1 MSTRRA
7 RLRAHERSFQRTS
20 AMTLMPLAT
29 WLIFCGACVA
39 LALTPGPNMLLLVS
53 RTLAQGRRA
62 GLLTLAGT
70 QTGLSF
76 HIAAVA
82 FGLAALIAAVPLAYD
97 AIRVAGA
104 LYLAFLAVQTWRE
117 RDAAVAAGAPVIP
130 AGRLYRDGV
139 MSSVLNPKI
148 ALFELAL
155 LPQFVDPARGSV
167 LAQTLI
173 LGVTQFVIVFPFDA
187 GCVLAAARVRR
198 MFERHGR
205 FAQWSRRALAGVFA
219 ALALRLA
226 LDVRR

>member
-1 MSTRRA
+1 
-7 RLRAHERSFQRTS
+7 
-20 AMTLMPLAT
+20 MTLMPLAT
-29 WLIFCGACVA
+29 WLIYCAACVA
-39 LALTPGPNMLLLVS
+39 LALTPGPNLLLLVT

-82 FGLAALIAAVPLAYD
+82 FGLAALIAALPLAYD

-104 LYLAFLAVQTWRE
+104 LYLAVLAVQTWRE
-117 RDAAVAAGAPVIP
+117 RDADVGRAAPVIP
-130 AGRLYRDGV
+130 AARLYRDGV

-187 GCVLAAARVRR
+187 GCVLAAASVRR
-198 MFERHGR
+198 AFERHGR
-205 FAQWSRRALAGVFA
+205 FARWSRRALAGVFA

>member
-1 MSTRRA
+1 
-7 RLRAHERSFQRTS
+7 
-20 AMTLMPLAT
+20 MTLMPLST
-29 WLIFCGACVA
+29 WLLFCGASVA

-82 FGLAALIAAVPLAYD
+82 LGLAAVLVAVPLAYD
-97 AIRVAGA
+97 AIRIAGA
-104 LYLAFLAVQTWRE
+104 LYLAWLAVQTWRE
-117 RDAAVAAGAPVIP
+117 RDADAALAHPRIP
-130 AGRLYRDGV
+130 AARLYRDGV

-148 ALFELAL
+148 AMFELAL
-155 LPQFVDPARGSV
+155 LPQFIDPARGSV

-173 LGVTQFVIVFPFDA
+173 LGISQFVIVFPFDA

-198 MFERHGR
+198 LFERHGR
-205 FAQWSRRALAGVFA
+205 WTRWSRRALAGVFG

-226 LDVRR
+226 LDVRK

>member
-1 MSTRRA
+1 
-7 RLRAHERSFQRTS
+7 
-20 AMTLMPLAT
+20 MTLMPLST
-29 WLIFCGACVA
+29 WLLFCGASVA
-39 LALTPGPNMLLLVS
+39 LALTPGPNMLLLAS

-82 FGLAALIAAVPLAYD
+82 LGLAAVLAAVPLAYD
-97 AIRVAGA
+97 AIRIAGA
-104 LYLAFLAVQTWRE
+104 IYLAWLAVQTWRE
-117 RDAAVAAGAPVIP
+117 RDTGPALAQPRIP
-130 AGRLYRDGV
+130 AARLYRDGV

-148 ALFELAL
+148 AMFELAL

-173 LGVTQFVIVFPFDA
+173 LGISQFVIVFPFDA
-187 GCVLAAARVRR
+187 GCVLAAARVRKL
-198 MFERHGR
+198 FERHGR
-205 FAQWSRRALAGVFA
+205 WTLWSRRALAGVFA

-226 LDVRR
+226 LDVRK

>member
-1 MSTRRA
+1 MRACRA
-7 RLRAHERSFQRTS
+7 RRDVRGANAHRNP

-29 WLIFCGACVA
+29 WLIFCAACVA
-39 LALTPGPNMLLLVS
+39 LALTPGPNMLLLVT

-62 GLLTLAGT
+62 GILTLAGT

-117 RDAAVAAGAPVIP
+117 RDAEVAGAAPLIP
-130 AGRLYRDGV
+130 AARLYRDGM

-187 GCVLAAARVRR
+187 GCVFAAAGVRR
-198 MFERHGR
+198 VFERHGR
-205 FAQWSRRALAGVFA
+205 FARWSRRALAGVFA

>member
-1 MSTRRA
+1 
-7 RLRAHERSFQRTS
+7 
-20 AMTLMPLAT
+20 MTLMPLAT
-29 WLIFCGACVA
+29 WLIFCAACAA
-39 LALTPGPNMLLLVS
+39 LALTPGPNMLLLVT

-104 LYLAFLAVQTWRE
+104 LYLAVLAVQTWRE
-117 RDAAVAAGAPVIP
+117 RDADVGRAAPVIP
-130 AGRLYRDGV
+130 AARLYRDGV

-187 GCVLAAARVRR
+187 GCVLAAASVRR
-198 MFERHGR
+198 AFERHGR
-205 FAQWSRRALAGVFA
+205 FARWSRRALAGVFA

>member
-1 MSTRRA
+1 
-7 RLRAHERSFQRTS
+7 
-20 AMTLMPLAT
+20 MTPLMPVAT
-29 WLIFCGACVA
+29 WLLFCGACVA
-39 LALTPGPNMLLLVS
+39 LALTPGPNMLLLVT

-62 GLLTLAGT
+62 GFLTLAGT

-97 AIRVAGA
+97 AVRVAGA
-104 LYLAFLAVQTWRE
+104 LYLAWLAVQTWRE
-117 RDAAVAAGAPVIP
+117 RDAAVAGASPSIP
-130 AGRLYRDGV
+130 AARLYRDGV

-173 LGVTQFVIVFPFDA
+173 LGATQFVIVLPFDA
-187 GCVLAAARVRR
+187 GCVAAAASVRR
-198 MFERHGR
+198 VFERHGR
-205 FAQWSRRALAGVFA
+205 FSRWSRRALAGVFA
-219 ALALRLA
+219 ALALRLV